1 MCLGIPGMV
10 EEVNGEEAIVSFGG
24 TRRRVRLDLVD
35 NVSVGDYVIVH
46 AGFAIQVLD
55 QETALEMLE
64 ALREVFKE

>member
-1 MCLGIPGMV
+1 MV

-55 QETALEMLE
+55 QQTALEMLD

>member
-1 MCLGIPGMV
+1 MCLGIPGIV
-10 EEVNGEEAIVSFGG
+10 EEVNGEEAVVSFGG

-55 QETALEMLE
+55 QETALEMLD

>member
-1 MCLGIPGMV
+1 MV
-10 EEVNGEEAIVSFGG
+10 EEVNGEEAVVSFGG

-55 QETALEMLE
+55 QETALEMLD

>member
-55 QETALEMLE
+55 QQTALEMLD

>member
-1 MCLGIPGMV
+1 MV
-10 EEVNGEEAIVSFGG
+10 EEVNGEEAVVSFGG

-55 QETALEMLE
+55 QETALEMLD
-64 ALREVFKE
+64 ALRQVFKE